1 MFVNEPTIRVRAALL
16 AALTVCSA
24 CGGGGGGVGGGTV
37 VGGGGSPPTT
47 PLPVVTARIVASAT
61 SVQEGQPFKL
71 DASTSSE
78 AGGAT
83 LTYAWVQTSGPAV
96 TITTPTSAALN
107 LIATEVSAD
116 TAAQFRLTA
125 TSGVVSAS
133 ATVDVTFTNIAQT
146 PVFLNLEEAT
156 DSRINST
163 FGGLVATIVGNW
175 SFGLVGTSDTLGGS
189 ISFTQFDVNGP
200 ATIVASPTQPFGQTF
215 TQPATFDMTQ
225 ALVTGGGGV
234 GSIDFTR
241 PSILVTEETANR
253 YRVFRKTPGGS
264 FGPPLQDI
272 SITRPCATQYRYFG
286 PPNALTTNTYVG
298 QRERGFTILSE
309 TGAVAQEINTGQS
322 FCALALPQAAV
333 DDSVGRFS
341 YPSTPEDLIA
351 IDTVANTVNHF
362 GPSVSNPALYELK
375 SQAAVR
381 LNSATPL
388 RFVAATTIRAKDEYG
403 SYFPVA
409 GLALVYTDGN
419 HAGQHRLVTVGL
431 DDSRKIRQTTRSW
444 PLGVPSDVILDDL
457 DMDKLP
463 ELIVISSTSPQAIV
477 YEMRDLTWNST
488 FMMIPDE
495 LDPTPR
501 FMEIGLGATKALS
514 TMYNILSL
522 EGLFV
527 AYRDKKQVKLF
538 YPAE

>member
-1 MFVNEPTIRVRAALL
+1 
-16 AALTVCSA
+16 
-24 CGGGGGGVGGGTV
+24 
-37 VGGGGSPPTT
+37 
-47 PLPVVTARIVASAT
+47 
-61 SVQEGQPFKL
+61 
-71 DASTSSE
+71 
-78 AGGAT
+78 
-83 LTYAWVQTSGPAV
+83 V

-116 TAAQFRLTA
+116 TVAQFRLTA
-125 TSGVVSAS
+125 TSGAVSAS

-146 PVFLNLEEAT
+146 PVFLKLEEAT

-163 FGGLVATIVGNW
+163 FDGQVATIVGNW
-175 SFGLVGTSDTLGGS
+175 SFGLVGTSDTLGGP
-189 ISFTQFDVNGP
+189 ISFTQFDSNRT

-215 TQPATFDMTQ
+215 TQPATFDMNQ

-234 GSIDFTR
+234 GGIDFTR

-253 YRVFRKTPGGS
+253 YRLFRKTPGGS
-264 FGPPLQDI
+264 FDPPLQDI

-286 PPNALTTNTYVG
+286 PPNAPTTNTYVG

-403 SYFPVA
+403 SYLPVA

-495 LDPTPR
+495 LDPTPS
-501 FMEIGLGATKALS
+501 FVEIGLGATKALS

-538 YPAE
+538 HPAE